1 MSGLAAIP
9 FQFMT
14 SYDNT
19 ASGGI
24 AVVDELHDFDLEKCG
39 KSSRRHRAI
48 RSQRI
53 RGKWM
58 RIDRNLPKKM
68 RTWCSKREGLAHVSW
83 KPCTN
88 WLSWNWSK
96 FIFSANIYRFEMISM
111 IFNNLELS

>member
-19 ASGGI
+19 ASVGI

-53 RGKWM
+53 RGK
-58 RIDRNLPKKM
+58 
-68 RTWCSKREGLAHVSW
+68 
-83 KPCTN
+83 
-88 WLSWNWSK
+88 
-96 FIFSANIYRFEMISM
+96 
-111 IFNNLELS
+111 